1 MGKIQH
7 SKYRYLFGPVPSR
20 RLGVSLGVDLM
31 PHKTCTLDCIYCECG
46 QTTHLS
52 LTRKAY
58 VSVDRVQ
65 DELVSFLEDRP
76 QLDFI
81 TFSGAGEPTL
91 HSGIQ
96 QISRFI
102 KQRFPQYKL
111 ALLTNGT
118 LFHQPSLRGEVAEID
133 LVIASLD
140 AATDAVFKR
149 MNRPHPRL
157 NLAEMKEGLIALG
170 KEHPGRLW
178 IEVFLTPGV
187 NDSEDE
193 LKAIREVIEAI
204 QPAKVQLNTLD
215 RPGTEKWVRPLEASA
230 MARAAACIHSTELIG
245 SPGGS
250 PRYEAITENISE
262 RLLAAIRRRPC
273 TVPDLS
279 NMLGISGEEV
289 LKHLE
294 PLMENGGVR
303 KKKMPRGTFF
313 LAG

>member
-1 MGKIQH
+1 MEQPRN
-7 SKYRYLFGPVPSR
+7 SEYRYLFGPVISR

-46 QTTHLS
+46 KTTHLS

-58 VSVDRVQ
+58 VPLDRVQ
-65 DELVSFLEDRP
+65 DELVSFLTGNP

-96 QISRFI
+96 RIARFI
-102 KQRFPQYKL
+102 KHRFPQYKL

-118 LFHQPSLRGEVAEID
+118 LFSQKALRREVAEID

-140 AATDAVFKR
+140 AASGSVFQR
-149 MNRPHPRL
+149 INRPHPRL
-157 NLAEMKEGLIALG
+157 DLAEVKEGLIALG

-187 NDSEDE
+187 NDSDDE
-193 LKAIREVIEAI
+193 LAAIREIIGEI
-204 QPAKVQLNTLD
+204 RPEKVQLNTLD
-215 RPGTEKWVRPLEASA
+215 RPGTEDWVKPMEASA
-230 MARAAACIHSTELIG
+230 MARAAACIHSVELIG
-245 SPGGS
+245 APGRD
-250 PRYEAITENISE
+250 RYEAVTGDIFQ
-262 RLLAAIRRRPC
+262 RMLAALRRRPC

-279 NMLGISGEEV
+279 RMLGITDAV
-289 LKHLE
+289 ALKHLE
-294 PLMENGGVR
+294 LLMEKNEVR
-303 KKKMPRGTFF
+303 KKEMPRGTFY

>member
-1 MGKIQH
+1 MEQTRH
-7 SKYRYLFGPVPSR
+7 SDYRHLFGPVLSR

-46 QTTHLS
+46 KTTHLT
-52 LTRKAY
+52 LTRKEY
-58 VSVDRVQ
+58 VPVDRVQ
-65 DELVSFLEDRP
+65 EELAYFLADKP
-76 QLDFI
+76 KLDFI

-96 QISRFI
+96 QITRFV
-102 KQRFPQYKL
+102 KRRFPQYKL

-118 LFHQPSLRGEVAEID
+118 LFNHEELRRQVAEID

-140 AATDAVFKR
+140 AATEAVFQR

-157 NLAEMKEGLIALG
+157 DLNAVKAGLIALG
-170 KEHPGRLW
+170 KDLPGRLW

-187 NDSEDE
+187 NDSDDE
-193 LKAIREVIEAI
+193 LGRIREIIGAI
-204 QPAKVQLNTLD
+204 QPEKVQLNTLD
-215 RPGTEKWVRPLEASA
+215 RPGTENWVRPLDSAA

-245 SPGGS
+245 FPGN
-250 PRYEAITENISE
+250 RRCEAVTGNISQ
-262 RLLAAIRRRPC
+262 RLLAAICRRPC

-279 NMLGISGEEV
+279 NMLGISTMEV

-294 PLMENGGVR
+294 PLIEKNVVR
-303 KKKMPRGTFF
+303 KEEMPRGIFY
-313 LAG
+313 LAC

>member
-1 MGKIQH
+1 MENIQH
-7 SKYRYLFGPVPSR
+7 SEYRHLFGPVPSR

-65 DELVSFLEDRP
+65 DELVSFLADKP
-76 QLDFI
+76 PLDFI

-96 QISRFI
+96 QIARFI
-102 KQRFPQYKL
+102 KQRFPQYKI

-118 LFHQPSLRGEVAEID
+118 LFSHPSLRGEVAEID

-140 AATDAVFKR
+140 AASDAVFKR

-204 QPAKVQLNTLD
+204 RPEKVQLNTLD
-215 RPGTEKWVRPLEASA
+215 RPGTEKWVRPLDAPA

-245 SPGGS
+245 SPGIR
-250 PRYEAITENISE
+250 RYEAVTGNISQ

-294 PLMENGGVR
+294 SLMENEGVR
-303 KKKMPRGTFF
+303 KKEMPRGTFF

>member
-1 MGKIQH
+1 MEQTQNRE
-7 SKYRYLFGPVPSR
+7 YRHLFGPVFSR

-46 QTTHLS
+46 KTTHLS
-52 LTRKAY
+52 LTRKEY
-58 VSVDRVQ
+58 VPLDRVQ
-65 DELVSFLEDRP
+65 DELVSFLAGNP

-96 QISRFI
+96 RITRFI
-102 KQRFPQYKL
+102 KHRFPQYKL

-118 LFHQPSLRGEVAEID
+118 LFNQEALRREVAEID

-140 AATDAVFKR
+140 AASESVFQR
-149 MNRPHPRL
+149 INRPHPRL
-157 NLAEMKEGLIALG
+157 DLAEVKAGLISLG

-178 IEVFLTPGV
+178 MEVFLTPGV
-187 NDSEDE
+187 NDNDDE
-193 LKAIREVIEAI
+193 LTAIRDIIGEIRPE
-204 QPAKVQLNTLD
+204 KVQLNTLD
-215 RPGTEKWVRPLEASA
+215 RPGTEDWVKPMDESA
-230 MARAAACIHSTELIG
+230 MARAAACIHSVELTG
-245 SPGGS
+245 SSGNR
-250 PRYEAITENISE
+250 RYDAVAGNIFQ

-279 NMLGISGEEV
+279 RMLCITDAEV

-294 PLMENGGVR
+294 PLMEKNEVR
-303 KKKMPRGTFF
+303 KKEMPRGTFY